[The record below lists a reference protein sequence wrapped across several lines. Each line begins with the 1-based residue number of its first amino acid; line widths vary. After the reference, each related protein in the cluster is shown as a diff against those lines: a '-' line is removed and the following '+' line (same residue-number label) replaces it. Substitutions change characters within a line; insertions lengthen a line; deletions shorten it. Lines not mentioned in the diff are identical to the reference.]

1 MVEHIHE
8 QTQVPGPQTHNQ
20 LFIQRPWI
28 IVGIAILASILSM
41 IYLDHRLV
49 VFFNNDHE
57 PYMTIRKAARELTDL
72 AYGTKYFILA
82 LAMIILPLIMKK
94 FFHKDTS
101 RLKSIFHWGAKLLL
115 SLISAGI
122 VIQTLKGIIG
132 RARPHKTPDFDAWK
146 FQHLTT
152 DFHFHS
158 MPSGHSQTVFVLVG
172 ILTMWAFQKGQ
183 PKWCSLYF
191 GIGCLLAFT
200 RVMTHQHFLSD
211 CIIGSMIG
219 FLMTYAT
226 CRYYDRKYLA
236 GSVRAV

>member
-8 QTQVPGPQTHNQ
+8 QAPKPRPQLQNQ

-28 IVGIAILASILSM
+28 IVVIAILASVLSM
-41 IYLDHRLV
+41 FYLDQRLV
-49 VFFNNDHE
+49 VFFNNDLE

-82 LAMIILPLIMKK
+82 VAMLVIPLILKK
-94 FFHKDTS
+94 VFHKDNL
-101 RLKSIFHWGAKLLL
+101 RLKSIFHWGARLLL

-122 VIQTLKGIIG
+122 VIQTLKGLIG
-132 RARPHKTPDFDAWK
+132 RARPHKTPDFDPWT
-146 FQHLTT
+146 FQPFTT

-183 PKWCSLYF
+183 PKWCYLYF
-191 GIGCLLAFT
+191 AIGCLLAFT

-219 FLMTYAT
+219 FLMTYVT

-236 GSVRAV
+236 R